1 MLRAIVCTLY
11 IFTIRIG
18 YQDGQH
24 ESSRCHCNL
33 SYLILSNLITSHWL
47 VYLAYNLQLLW
58 VYLLP
63 PHTMQPFRSNSE
75 VNGQRCSCGR
85 TFDQPSAINKHKRT
99 CSKTKKRLSSALE
112 LAREK
117 WLGTSAKRRRIEL
130 AEPFTNHERCMP
142 GLVHIQ
148 EAAEVY
154 YNSQILMT

>member
-1 MLRAIVCTLY
+1 M
-11 IFTIRIG
+11 G
-18 YQDGQH
+18 SMNHQ
-24 ESSRCHCNL
+24 CHRSYHI
-33 SYLILSNLITSHWL
+33 SYLILSYHTS
-47 VYLAYNLQLLW
+47 LAEDRLSEIHKPLW
-58 VYLLP
+58 VPYFLP
-63 PHTMQPFRSNSE
+63 PHTMQPFRPNSE

-142 GLVHIQ
+142 GLAHVQ
-148 EAAEVY
+148 ETAEVCN
-154 YNSQILMT
+154 NSQILMT